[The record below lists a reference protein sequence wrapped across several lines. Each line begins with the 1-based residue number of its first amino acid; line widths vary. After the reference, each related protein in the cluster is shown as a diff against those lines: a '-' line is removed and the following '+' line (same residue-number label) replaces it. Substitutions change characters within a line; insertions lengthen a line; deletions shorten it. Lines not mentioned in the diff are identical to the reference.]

1 MKLVLFKTM
10 LGKIRIQLLKT
21 INLKLQMAIIF
32 NYNNIQAEQFQE
44 FS

>member
-21 INLKLQMAIIF
+21 INLKLQMVIIF